1 MFKRGKVQVFPHQ
14 IAGFPTSD
22 CMFSLGKVYVFPRK
36 KQCLAREKAM
46 FSPFSDFEAFV
57 SGLPPP
63 GRAAFRPVFLPE
75 FL

>member
-1 MFKRGKVQVFPHQ
+1 MFKQGKVQVFPHQ
-14 IAGFPTSD
+14 IAGF
-22 CMFSLGKVYVFPRK
+22 SLKKVYVFPRK

-46 FSPFSDFEAFV
+46 FSPFSVFEAFV

-63 GRAAFRPVFLPE
+63 GRAAFRPIFLPE

>member
-1 MFKRGKVQVFPHQ
+1 MFKQGKVQVFPHQ
-14 IAGFPTSD
+14 IAGF
-22 CMFSLGKVYVFPRK
+22 SLKKVYVFPRK

-46 FSPFSDFEAFV
+46 FSPFLGFEAFV

-63 GRAAFRPVFLPE
+63 GRAAFRSVFLPE